1 MTYPWGRELSNPPR
15 CWKRVNGCV
24 EVDGGQV
31 VVGLPA
37 LLDHPDD
44 PTGSHLN
51 PSESV

>member
-1 MTYPWGRELSNPPR
+1 M
-15 CWKRVNGCV
+15 RVNGCV
-24 EVDGGQV
+24 DVGGGQV
-31 VVGLPA
+31 VGPPA